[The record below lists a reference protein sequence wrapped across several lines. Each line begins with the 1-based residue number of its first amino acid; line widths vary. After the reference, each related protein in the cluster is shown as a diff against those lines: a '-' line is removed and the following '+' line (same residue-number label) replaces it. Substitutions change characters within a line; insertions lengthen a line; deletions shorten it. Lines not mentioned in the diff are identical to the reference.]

1 MTSLYPAGATL
12 LPLAYA
18 LAIGLLIGLER
29 GWVSRTVRAGTR
41 VAGVRTHGL
50 LGLAGGIAGLLP
62 MAAAVTILLIAGLI
76 ILAGYVRQSRDGE
89 ALSATGAVVGLIV
102 LALGMAATLGHE
114 VEALAVAA
122 ATMALLTM
130 RGTLHGLL
138 RGLTDVEMRAAARFA
153 IMVLVLLPV
162 LPDRAMG
169 PYDFFNPHQLMLVVV
184 LVTGLSFASYL
195 LSRRLG
201 AGRGD
206 LLVAGLGALVSSTA
220 VTAALA
226 RRLASLGQPSG
237 SLDAGIA
244 LASAISVARVIILI
258 GLLAPRA
265 LLPVGISL
273 GPAVIMLLVAT
284 WWARRGAS
292 DYSIPEVTLHNPLEL
307 RTAVS
312 LAMLV
317 AITSLASRWAL
328 ATFGDIGAGGV
339 LAIIGLADVDAAV
352 LSFAAL
358 PEKAISPTMAGLVL
372 ALPVTLNML
381 LKTILTLTL
390 AGRGAGM
397 RAAAPLAAASA
408 LLLASAGLSLIVS

>member
-1 MTSLYPAGATL
+1 MTSLYPAGAAL

-29 GWVSRTVRAGTR
+29 GWVSRGVRAGTR

-50 LGLAGGIAGLLP
+50 LGLAGGIAGILP
-62 MAAAVTILLIAGLI
+62 TAAAVTILLIAGLI

-89 ALSATGAVVGLIV
+89 ALSATAAVVALIA
-102 LALGMAATLGHE
+102 LALGMFATLGHE

-138 RGLTDVEMRAAARFA
+138 RGLTETEMRAAARFA

-201 AGRGD
+201 AARGD

-258 GLLAPRA
+258 AILAPRA
-265 LLPVGISL
+265 LQPVGMSL
-273 GPAVIMLLVAT
+273 GPATVMLVAAT

-292 DYSIPEVTLHNPLEL
+292 DYNIPEVELHNPLEL
-307 RTAVS
+307 RTALS

-328 ATFGDIGAGGV
+328 ATFGNIGAGGV

-358 PEKAISPTMAGLVL
+358 PDAAISPAMAGVVL

-390 AGRGAGM
+390 AGRGAGR
-397 RAAAPLAAASA
+397 RAAVPLAAASA
-408 LLLASAGLSLIVS
+408 LLLVSAGLSWTVS